1 MIASATASADD
12 LAAAAARD
20 FARTLCAQWRAQ
32 LADEIIGLYLIGSLA
47 HGGFSRRYSDIDVA
61 LITERR
67 LDQAAI
73 DGLCAQAHALSSDLG
88 PKVSVFFTD
97 RGFNGGRFPPLDRA
111 DYIDHAVP
119 VVERERI
126 APSRPSLDEVR
137 GYLVGAP
144 FTNWIHSAEAFAAR
158 EVLTPQDRK
167 SYLRALLYPARF
179 VASFMT
185 GKMMSN
191 DAAVALL
198 QEFCP
203 PELDASI
210 IQRALECRLA
220 AADPDDLFP
229 ARTLLPGQVAA
240 LERFVI
246 QTVADWR

>member
-1 MIASATASADD
+1 MTPSADD

-20 FARTLCAQWRAQ
+20 FARNLSAQWQSQ
-32 LADEIIGLYLIGSLA
+32 LTGEVIGLYLIGSLA

-61 LITERR
+61 LITERG
-67 LDQAAI
+67 LDQVAI
-73 DGLCAQAHALSSDLG
+73 AGLCAEALKLSSDLG
-88 PKVSVFFTD
+88 TKVSVFFTD
-97 RGFNGGRFPPLDRA
+97 RDFKSGRFPPLDRA
-111 DYIDHAVP
+111 DYLDHAVP
-119 VVERERI
+119 LIERERI

-144 FTNWIHSAEAFAAR
+144 FTNWIHSAEAFAAS
-158 EVLTPQDRK
+158 EALAPKDRK

-185 GKMMSN
+185 GKMISN
-191 DAAVALL
+191 DDAVARLR
-198 QEFCP
+198 EFCP
-203 PELDASI
+203 PELDVSLI
-210 IQRALECRLA
+210 ERALECRCA

-240 LERFVI
+240 IERFVI